1 MLGRKEEPRRKEEVF
16 KKEEVKRDKVE
27 SIIGKG
33 TKVEGNMHIPGSLR
47 VEGRVEGEIKAGG
60 DVFIGE
66 EGLVV
71 ANIQARNVIIAGEVQ
86 GNVDAVE
93 KLEIVPTGK
102 LFGDIKIAKLIIED
116 GATFKGRSEARKG
129 AEKTPTDQKKPE
141 QEKPK

>member
-1 MLGRKEEPRRKEEVF
+1 MLGRKEEVKKKEDVW
-16 KKEEVKRDKVE
+16 KKEEVKKDKVE
-27 SIIGKG
+27 SVVGKG
-33 TKVEGNMHIPGSLR
+33 TKIEGKMHIPGSLR

-66 EGLVV
+66 EGLVI
-71 ANIQARNVIIAGEVQ
+71 ANIQARNVVIAGEVQ

-116 GATFKGRSEARKG
+116 GATFKGKSEARKG
-129 AEKTPTDQKKPE
+129 AEKTPTDDKLKE
-141 QEKPK
+141 EKPK